1 MGTPDFAVPTL
12 NLLSQSHH
20 HVTLVVTQPDR
31 PKGRGRQPVPTPVK
45 HAALRWGHDI
55 IQPDSLHTDGF
66 IDLVK
71 QHKPDLFVLI
81 AFGRILTGRLLSI
94 PILGAINVHGS
105 LLPKYRG
112 AAPIQW
118 AIINGEKETGITTIL
133 MDRGMDTGDI
143 LLSARTAIE
152 DNDSA
157 ATLHDRL
164 ADIGAK
170 LLMETVALFE
180 NNRVQP
186 RPQDHTLATYAP
198 MLNKSHGHIDWGL
211 GAVNIERF
219 IRGMSPWPGTFT
231 FHDAKRLKIFSAHT
245 IPSDTDEPPGTVLAA
260 FPDELRV
267 STGKDALSILE
278 IQGASG
284 KRLLIKDFLRGYRLP
299 AGTLLQ

>member
-20 HVTLVVTQPDR
+20 HLALVVTQPDR
-31 PKGRGRQPVPTPVK
+31 PKGRGRQSVPTPVK
-45 HAALRWGHDI
+45 QAALQWGHDI
-55 IQPDSLHTDGF
+55 IQPASLHTDGF
-66 IDLVK
+66 IDAMK
-71 QHKPDLFVLI
+71 QHDPDLFVVI
-81 AFGRILTGRLLSI
+81 AFGHILTADLLSI
-94 PILGAINVHGS
+94 PRFGAINVHGS

-118 AIINGEKETGITTIL
+118 AIINGEKETGVTTML
-133 MDRGMDTGDI
+133 MDHGVDTGNI
-143 LLSARTAIE
+143 LLSTRTAIE
-152 DNDSA
+152 DHDSS

-180 NNRVQP
+180 KGPAQSH
-186 RPQDHTLATYAP
+186 PQNHSLATDAP
-198 MLNKSHGHIDWGL
+198 MLSKRDGRVNWNL
-211 GAVNIERF
+211 AAVSIERF
-219 IRGMSPWPGTFT
+219 IRGLSPWPGAFT
-231 FHDAKRLKIFSAHT
+231 FHDTKRLKIFSAETVH
-245 IPSDTDEPPGTVLAA
+245 SDTDESPGTVLRA

-284 KRLLIKDFLRGYRLP
+284 KRMLIKDFLRGYRLP
-299 AGTLLQ
+299 EGTLLK